1 MREHRLQRLCIHLN
15 LELMPV
21 FERYDLLRRWPRTDS
36 IDQPLQIRKF
46 LPGAIA
52 EHGGNKSCPTPDVHI
67 DENLEMVPK

>member
-1 MREHRLQRLCIHLN
+1 MREHRLQRLCIHFN
-15 LELMPV
+15 LELMPI
-21 FERYDLLRRWPRTDS
+21 FERYGLLRRWPRTDS

-52 EHGGNKSCPTPDVHI
+52 EHGGNKSCPTPDVQI